1 MPVRTVPLQLL
12 LSILL
17 VVVLVVALGSGSYPL
32 SPAQI
37 LALIGE
43 RAGGAASGAGPEA
56 AAVFWDI
63 RAPRAVSAA
72 IVGAALA
79 AAGLALQSTFRNPLA
94 SPDLLG
100 VSAGAA
106 LGAVLGMFL
115 GWSIGA
121 IHLLAFVGGLA
132 TVGLVY
138 LVARRFRL
146 RDRLLSLL
154 LSGIAIASLLG
165 ALIAL
170 VKIAADPRGQL
181 PAITF
186 WLMGSFAAVGPRE
199 LGWLASACLVGLV
212 PMLVSRAR
220 ADALAL
226 SDDEARS
233 IGVAPAAVRAAL
245 VVGATLVTA
254 ACVAVSGVIGWVGLV
269 VPHAA
274 RLLVGASFRAALPVS
289 MLLGATLMVVIDA
302 IGRTA
307 TTIELPP
314 GVLTALVGAP
324 ALFLLIVRVSDE
336 RAR

>member
-1 MPVRTVPLQLL
+1 MRSLPLQFLL
-12 LSILL
+12 LFVL
-17 VVVLVVALGSGSYPL
+17 VAAFVVALGSGSYPL
-32 SPAQI
+32 TPAQI
-37 LALIGE
+37 AALIGE
-43 RAGGAASGAGPEA
+43 RFAASTAEPA
-56 AAVFWDI
+56 SASAAVFWEI
-63 RAPRAVSAA
+63 RAPRVAAAA
-72 IVGAALA
+72 IVGSALA
-79 AAGLALQSTFRNPLA
+79 AAGLALQACFRNPLA

-115 GWSIGA
+115 GWSLAA
-121 IHLLAFVGGLA
+121 IHLLAFAGGLV
-132 TVGLVY
+132 TVGVVY
-138 LVARRFRL
+138 LVARRLAL

-186 WLMGSFAAVGPRE
+186 WLMGSFAGIGPRE
-199 LGWLASACLVGLV
+199 LVWLALGSALGFVPLVLW
-212 PMLVSRAR
+212 RWR

-226 SDDEARS
+226 SDDEVRS
-233 IGVAPAAVRAAL
+233 IGIAPAGVRAAL
-245 VVGATLVTA
+245 VGGATLATA

-274 RLLVGASFRAALPVS
+274 RLLVGSSFRAALPVS
-289 MLLGATLMVVIDA
+289 MLLGATLMVAIDA

-307 TTIELPP
+307 AAIELPP

-336 RAR
+336 RTR

>member
-17 VVVLVVALGSGSYPL
+17 VVVLIVALGSGSYPL

-43 RAGGAASGAGPEA
+43 RVAGAASNAGPEA

-79 AAGLALQSTFRNPLA
+79 AAGLALQATFRNPLA

-115 GWSIGA
+115 GWSTGA
-121 IHLLAFVGGLA
+121 IHLLAFLGGLA

-212 PMLVSRAR
+212 PMLLTRSR

-233 IGVAPAAVRAAL
+233 IGVGPAAVRAAL
-245 VVGATLVTA
+245 VVGATLATA

-307 TTIELPP
+307 TTIERPP